1 MYRKRY
7 FGLGLASRVWIYRPE
22 VGNDRSK
29 KTRQSAGFLCE
40 VCRHLGGS
48 RGSLGDELQIGPM
61 GLIKLT
67 EHDSPLLCGCDRLG
81 WI

>member
-7 FGLGLASRVWIYRPE
+7 FGLDSRPGSGSAVQRWETI
-22 VGNDRSK
+22 GQK
-29 KTRQSAGFLCE
+29 KPTEGGFLCE
-40 VCRHLGGS
+40 VFRRLGGS
-48 RGSLGDELQIGPM
+48 RGSLGDELEIGPM